1 MTRASQINNKCNQS
15 DNADNLIFK
24 RIGYRNGNLLF
35 QLNITIHT
43 PSTLYISLDFD
54 SDKILPLPLLAG
66 CCHDHNHCIQ
76 VTINV
81 IVIWMH
87 SHELSPHLILIL
99 GGHDTSQKMMT
110 SFMNSPLPENQATR
124 HLLKT
129 RQMLDTS
136 QTMYNIQA
144 TTKTS
149 PKCIKIIS

>member
-110 SFMNSPLPENQATR
+110 SFMNSPNTWEPSHQTSVKNTTDVR
-124 HLLKT
+124 HLPDNV
-129 RQMLDTS
+129 QYPS
-136 QTMYNIQA
+136 NYQNIPQVY
-144 TTKTS
+144 
-149 PKCIKIIS
+149 

>member
-1 MTRASQINNKCNQS
+1 MNITNGNMHACLQAGTFRTHLKTTRQITNQTNDNHQTISGICNDDSSLTSLTRASQINNKCNQS

-81 IVIWMH
+81 IVI
-87 SHELSPHLILIL
+87 
-99 GGHDTSQKMMT
+99 
-110 SFMNSPLPENQATR
+110 
-124 HLLKT
+124 
-129 RQMLDTS
+129 
-136 QTMYNIQA
+136 
-144 TTKTS
+144 
-149 PKCIKIIS
+149 